1 MHRDR
6 LLRLKEVSS
15 IVGLSRSTIY
25 FLCARGL
32 FPDRVIL
39 GRRAVAW
46 WESEVDAWLATRPR
60 ALDEAAKAAKS
71 TTENREA

>member
-25 FLCARGL
+25 GLCARGL

-39 GRRAVAW
+39 GKRAVAW
-46 WESEVDAWLATRPR
+46 WESEIDAWIATRPR
-60 ALDEAAKAAKS
+60 ASEGSAKS
-71 TTENREA
+71 KPK

>member
-6 LLRLKEVSS
+6 LLRLKEVTC
-15 IVGLSRSTIY
+15 ILGLSRSTIY
-25 FLCARGL
+25 DLCARGL

-46 WESEVDAWLATRPR
+46 WASEIDAWIATRPR
-60 ALDEAAKAAKS
+60 ASEGASKRD
-71 TTENREA
+71 TWQ